1 LEARLWSFRT
11 NTGAHKR
18 LAKALVLVG
27 QEDRFKARLEAGL
40 GPLEGWDLAKNQEL
54 AKRQPVAPAEQDQ
67 PPAPLPRPRPVPLPP
82 ELADPLAL
90 FALTAT
96 GEGCPLNELHPL
108 RPGLRDP
115 VLLSVWATGDF
126 RPDAGYLGDDDA
138 FEDSDLDVDPAVPFP
153 LFSPDAVHFET
164 FIAAL

>member
-1 LEARLWSFRT
+1 LRVRLWSFRT
-11 NTGAHKR
+11 VAGNHKR
-18 LAKALVLVG
+18 LAKAMVLVG
-27 QEDRFKARLEAGL
+27 QEERFKARLEARL
-40 GPLEGWDLAKNQEL
+40 GSLEDWGLAKNQEL
-54 AKRQPVAPAEQDQ
+54 TKRQPVAPAEQDQ
-67 PPAPLPRPRPVPLPP
+67 PPAPLPRTQPIPLPP
-82 ELADPLAL
+82 ELTDPLAL
-90 FALTAT
+90 FALPAP

-115 VLLSVWATGDF
+115 VPLAVWAAGDF
-126 RPDAGYLGDDDA
+126 SPDAAYLGDDA